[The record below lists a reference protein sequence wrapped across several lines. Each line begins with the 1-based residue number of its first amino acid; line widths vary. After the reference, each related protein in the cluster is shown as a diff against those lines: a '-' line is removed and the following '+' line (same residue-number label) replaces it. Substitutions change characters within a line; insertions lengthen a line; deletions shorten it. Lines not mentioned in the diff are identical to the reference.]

1 MFVDPMVQEACHQA
15 GISFKDKLTNK
26 QLQSIGSNLRQLYS
40 TLYGKNYHAFY
51 AWSPGSSHSKILLL
65 VYPDF
70 LRLVVTSCNMMDID
84 TALGDNHWY
93 IHDLRKLSS
102 RATSEPSSFEA
113 GFLAHLQALGTPDV
127 FLDSIRGMYDY
138 STVKVHLVTSVPG
151 VCAGIKAEKHGLL
164 RLRHVIQALDLK
176 LPEKESDELRLEI
189 CAASIGN
196 LSAKWLNGFNDC
208 ALGQETIGVA
218 GEGCA
223 VPDLRLIY
231 PSVGDVKKAH
241 NSAQDAASNIGC
253 HIRPWDNAP
262 DGIKN
267 IFHHYESKD
276 TGRLFHQKLILAY
289 NPRNTNAPPYYIY
302 VGSANLSQSA
312 WGALEQDK
320 KGNEATCNTKL
331 VKLNNFECGVVVPG
345 HLIEG
350 LLEPGT
356 ESWQSG
362 IVPYV
367 QTGKRYNL
375 PKDRPWNG
383 TFYFHTNLLFSF

>member
-1 MFVDPMVQEACHQA
+1 MFADPMVQEACHQA

-51 AWSPGSSHSKILLL
+51 AWSPGSSHSKILL

-113 GFLAHLQALGTPDV
+113 GLLAHLQALGTPDV

-176 LPEKESDELRLEI
+176 LPEKESGELRLEI

-241 NSAQDAASNIGC
+241 DSAQDAASNIGC

-262 DGIKN
+262 DRIKN

-276 TGRLFHQKLILAY
+276 TGRLFHQKLILASI
-289 NPRNTNAPPYYIY
+289 PETQTLRPITSTWVLQTCPSLHGARSSKARKGTRRPAIR
-302 VGSANLSQSA
+302 SLLS
-312 WGALEQDK
+312 
-320 KGNEATCNTKL
+320 
-331 VKLNNFECGVVVPG
+331 
-345 HLIEG
+345 
-350 LLEPGT
+350 
-356 ESWQSG
+356 
-362 IVPYV
+362 
-367 QTGKRYNL
+367 
-375 PKDRPWNG
+375 
-383 TFYFHTNLLFSF
+383 